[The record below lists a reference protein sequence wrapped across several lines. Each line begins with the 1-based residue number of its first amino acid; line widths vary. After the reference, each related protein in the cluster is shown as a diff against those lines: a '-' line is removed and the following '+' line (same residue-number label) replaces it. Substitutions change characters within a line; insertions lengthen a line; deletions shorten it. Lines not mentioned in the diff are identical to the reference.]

1 MDSEREIAHLTTQYA
16 GTEIN
21 MIQDYKGVNKLVS
34 FCLPNRFWKLWNH
47 PRQLLRIKLHNH
59 FILVFSSVLLVWFLF
74 ICIYLLF
81 TLCIVLFVLYLQVCF
96 ECMFD
101 WHNQLSSEKLVLPK
115 MHPTIS
121 KWMRC
126 YKMIWTFCSTGQDIH
141 DLPPGMLFFTARGWI
156 VSPRPTQRLNVGYKR
171 KTWTEWRQG

>member
-1 MDSEREIAHLTTQYA
+1 MDSERKIAHLATQYA

-34 FCLPNRFWKLWNH
+34 FCLPNCFWKLWNH

-81 TLCIVLFVLYLQVCF
+81 TLCIVLFVLYLKCALNVC
-96 ECMFD
+96 
-101 WHNQLSSEKLVLPK
+101 LTGITSSYQKNWFYPK
-115 MHPTIS
+115 CIRPIS

>member
-34 FCLPNRFWKLWNH
+34 FCLPNSFWKLWNH

-81 TLCIVLFVLYLQVCF
+81 TLCIVLFVLYLKCALNVC
-96 ECMFD
+96 
-101 WHNQLSSEKLVLPK
+101 LTGITSSYQKNWFYPK
-115 MHPTIS
+115 CIRPIS

>member
-34 FCLPNRFWKLWNH
+34 FCLPNCFWKLWNH
-47 PRQLLRIKLHNH
+47 PRQLLRIKLYNH
-59 FILVFSSVLLVWFLF
+59 FILVFLQFCLF
-74 ICIYLLF
+74 DSCLF
-81 TLCIVLFVLYLQVCF
+81 VFIFCLLFVLFCLTCICKCVSNIC
-96 ECMFD
+96 
-101 WHNQLSSEKLVLPK
+101 LTGITSSYQKNWFYPK
-115 MHPTIS
+115 CIRPIS
-121 KWMRC
+121 KWIRC

-156 VSPRPTQRLNVGYKR
+156 VSP
-171 KTWTEWRQG
+171 